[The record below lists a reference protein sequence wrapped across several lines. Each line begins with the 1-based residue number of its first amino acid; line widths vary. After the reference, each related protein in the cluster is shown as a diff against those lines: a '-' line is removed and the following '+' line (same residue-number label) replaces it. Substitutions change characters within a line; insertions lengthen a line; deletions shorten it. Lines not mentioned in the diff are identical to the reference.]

1 MIDKETYFN
10 LKSEIRLTPYTS
22 IIKLCEEMNLDDEEQ
37 RLLLDFYKGKKV
49 IQICME
55 SAMCPNTFTYRLK
68 KLLTKI
74 YNYKNTLK

>member
-1 MIDKETYFN
+1 
-10 LKSEIRLTPYTS
+10 
-22 IIKLCEEMNLDDEEQ
+22 MNLDNEEQ

-55 SAMCPNTFTYRLK
+55 SGMCPNTFTYRLK